1 MISIL
6 FFFKKKKQQNR
17 DSNVDISTTESIRY
31 KMVGN
36 NYQVGQTNIG
46 KGNGLGRRREGLEGG
61 LWA

>member
-6 FFFKKKKQQNR
+6 FFFKKKQRNR

-36 NYQVGQTNIG
+36 NYQVGETNIG
-46 KGNGLGRRREGLEGG
+46 MGNGLGRRRDGLEGG